1 MTGAP
6 TGPNSPHNDPSITRG
21 LGPDAYP
28 AGAVYVLVPE
38 KPKEPLSFD
47 RLQQVMA
54 QHFGGRELTD
64 DEADSAEAFARAVEK
79 AHGIGA

>member
-1 MTGAP
+1 MGLFIP
-6 TGPNSPHNDPSITRG
+6 FGSGHYEMRG
-21 LGPDAYP
+21 EPGCAVPVWVP
-28 AGAVYVLVPE
+28 AQ
-38 KPKEPLSFD
+38 PKEPLSFD

-64 DEADSAEAFARAVEK
+64 DEADSAEAFARAIER